1 MVSSIMMLSTNKKSF
16 LIKCLTNIILNKYS
30 EKYKIINV

>member
-1 MVSSIMMLSTNKKSF
+1 MMLSTNKKSL
-16 LIKCLTNIILNKYS
+16 LIKYLTNIILEGYS